1 MAHEIDAQYETQRKT
16 WHGFVR
22 LTVYTTAGA
31 VAVLVLMALFL
42 L

>member
-1 MAHEIDAQYETQRKT
+1 MASDFDLKPHQEQ
-16 WHGFVR
+16 WHSFVKIM
-22 LTVYTTAGA
+22 TYSVIGC